1 MKELD
6 CQLSPGMDG
15 QSTRFHLDIKKK
27 ISICKKKIEICILN
41 LKLIHL
47 TTFPEPHMPPMMSV
61 LPGEKNERRK
71 FRNAV
76 FSPAQP
82 SKLRT

>member
-47 TTFPEPHMPPMMSV
+47 PTFPEPHMPPMMSV
-61 LPGEKNERRK
+61 LPDPKK
-71 FRNAV
+71 
-76 FSPAQP
+76 
-82 SKLRT
+82 

>member
-15 QSTRFHLDIKKK
+15 QSTRFHLDIKKE

-61 LPGEKNERRK
+61 LPDPKKMKCENLAIL
-71 FRNAV
+71 F
-76 FSPAQP
+76 FSQHNHQN
-82 SKLRT
+82 